1 MTESC
6 EILEICRQSDQGTL
20 LPCRI
25 QPRSSKTGVSGIY
38 GTSLKITLNAPP
50 VDGKANASL
59 CEFVAKKCGIA
70 KSLVSL
76 VSGETS
82 RDKTLL
88 IRGVTPTEL
97 ANALVKK

>member
-6 EILEICRQSDQGTL
+6 EIQKICRQSEQGIL
-20 LPCRI
+20 LPCHI
-25 QPRSSKTGVSGIY
+25 QPRASKTGVSGLY

-88 IRGVTPTEL
+88 IRGVSVEEV